1 MPASV
6 YVSLQLSLFVF
17 LFSGIPI
24 TLSIHLYL
32 YLHLQLST
40 VSICI
45 YNCPYLNLSS
55 CNYLSVSI
63 CMYICLYQHLST
75 VSILSLCLKYLP
87 TRSRISLSMYSF
99 IYIWSASLTVSS
111 TASLTVASIY
121 NLQLCLYLL
130 LTTHTTQRV
139 DTFVSTACL
148 TKWCVCFST
157 SYLVSTVCARV
168 WLFRHRFVWFARLPA
183 NRFPDTCVDI
193 ANAALDLQFQFRFVF
208 FFIVFHFL
216 HSLPNWFGTA
226 TTATETRFARSS
238 RWKRTARTAIE
249 FVALLSHAAYAL

>member
-157 SYLVSTVCARV
+157 SYLVSTKS
-168 WLFRHRFVWFARLPA
+168 FVWFARLPA

-216 HSLPNWFGTA
+216 HSLLNWFGT
-226 TTATETRFARSS
+226 TAQQQQ
-238 RWKRTARTAIE
+238 KH
-249 FVALLSHAAYAL
+249 VSHATQGENALHALQSSLLRCCHTLRMRYKYF

>member
-1 MPASV
+1 
-6 YVSLQLSLFVF
+6 
-17 LFSGIPI
+17 
-24 TLSIHLYL
+24 
-32 YLHLQLST
+32 
-40 VSICI
+40 
-45 YNCPYLNLSS
+45 
-55 CNYLSVSI
+55 
-63 CMYICLYQHLST
+63 
-75 VSILSLCLKYLP
+75 
-87 TRSRISLSMYSF
+87 MYSF

-111 TASLTVASIY
+111 TTSLTVASIY

-157 SYLVSTVCARV
+157 SYLVSTVCACV
-168 WLFRHRFVWFARLPA
+168 GLFRHRFVWFARLPA

-216 HSLPNWFGTA
+216 HSLLNWFGT
-226 TTATETRFARSS
+226 TAQQQQ
-238 RWKRTARTAIE
+238 KH
-249 FVALLSHAAYAL
+249 VSHATQGENALHALQSSLLRCCHTLRMCDKYF